1 MLLNVK
7 QKRNKKTG
15 ETRLEVTLVGVI
27 DKTYKFTSKYIF
39 AHWAKSV
46 FDRLSDSEVFAHSPS
61 SHTKLAIK

>member
-27 DKTYKFTSKYIF
+27 DKTYKFTSKYMF
-39 AHWAKSV
+39 ARLARSL
-46 FDRLSDSEVFAHSPS
+46 FDRQSDSTVFAHSPS
-61 SHTKLAIK
+61 SYTKLAII